1 MPAPLTTLRVP
12 LGFPFW
18 AGARGLTAAPGGPTA
33 PPPPRGLTVASGPIV
48 ASGGP
53 TARRTEVGG
62 LTARPFAASSSRG
75 SSTST
80 APYALNFDCAPRGAH
95 TPPAPCT
102 TPASTTPPAPPAA
115 PASQHYSCCP
125 WAAREPPA
133 LPLLQESPAVKAI
146 PVAPLVNP
154 HLMITRVKRGF
165 RLPTDKLTLS
175 ATSSPLSLV
184 PTTVCAT
191 LADPS

>member
-18 AGARGLTAAPGGPTA
+18 AGARGLTAAPGGLTA

-95 TPPAPCT
+95 NSTRTMHDPNVHDSASASRCSGIPALLMLPLGYAGAT
-102 TPASTTPPAPPAA
+102 GTAST
-115 PASQHYSCCP
+115 S
-125 WAAREPPA
+125 
-133 LPLLQESPAVKAI
+133 
-146 PVAPLVNP
+146 
-154 HLMITRVKRGF
+154 RVTAGECHTGGTSGQPTSDDHAGEAG
-165 RLPTDKLTLS
+165 LPTTHRQTHTVGHLIAALS
-175 ATSSPLSLV
+175 GAHHGLRYPR
-184 PTTVCAT
+184 
-191 LADPS
+191 